1 MTEIIG
7 WVSSVILLVTL
18 AQQNWKQWRSGS
30 VEGVSKWLWVGQT
43 AASTGFTVYS
53 GLVRNWVFV
62 TTNGLLLLNGLVG
75 YAIVRHHKRHA
86 KKGGGQAAGAG
97 ASPS

>member
-1 MTEIIG
+1 MIELIG
-7 WVSSVILLVTL
+7 WASSAILIITL

-43 AASTGFTVYS
+43 AAAAGFTLYS
-53 GLVRNWVFV
+53 ALVHNWVFV

-75 YAIVRHHKRHA
+75 YGIVQHHRRRA
-86 KKGGGQAAGAG
+86 KKAEGQG
-97 ASPS
+97 ASADPA

>member
-1 MTEIIG
+1 MIEIIG
-7 WVSSVILLVTL
+7 WVSSAILIITL

-43 AASTGFTVYS
+43 AASSGFTLYS
-53 GLVRNWVFV
+53 ALVHNWVFV

-75 YAIVRHHKRHA
+75 YLIVRYHRRRANKA
-86 KKGGGQAAGAG
+86 SGQGAG
-97 ASPS
+97 ADSSPT

>member
-7 WVSSVILLVTL
+7 WLSSVILVITL

-53 GLVRNWVFV
+53 GLVHNWVFV

-75 YAIVRHHKRHA
+75 YAIVRHHRRHA
-86 KKGGGQAAGAG
+86 KKKGDGEAAGAQP
-97 ASPS
+97 A